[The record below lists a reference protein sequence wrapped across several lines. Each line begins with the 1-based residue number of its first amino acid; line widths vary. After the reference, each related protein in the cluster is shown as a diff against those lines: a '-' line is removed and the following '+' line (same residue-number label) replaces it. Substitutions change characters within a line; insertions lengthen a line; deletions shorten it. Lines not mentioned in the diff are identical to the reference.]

1 MGSKPRIS
9 RGKLH
14 TASAGAAIDALLQS
28 LCLPLVD
35 GAQLQRG
42 EHLVEGQLGA
52 VVAERGRA
60 GALQLEPGKGLGLG
74 VGLGLG
80 LG

>member
-1 MGSKPRIS
+1 MYVYTYVYVQRREHICLVQHTIS
-9 RGKLH
+9 IDRLENTEKIAEESC

-52 VVAERGRA
+52 G
-60 GALQLEPGKGLGLG
+60 
-74 VGLGLG
+74 
-80 LG
+80 